1 MVHEDF
7 LVSPNAY
14 FLLQDP
20 LWMTFGD
27 HILSDTS
34 WCDILIFALLTVSAL
49 GQRFAE
55 QPSTGGCY
63 WTWVV
68 VGEGGG
74 SPQRQVSAKVT
85 FTIKLTRLES
95 CRRHIPRCAH
105 KEVSREVSLKDTH
118 TG

>member
-1 MVHEDF
+1 MKSMVHEDF

-14 FLLQDP
+14 FLLQV
-20 LWMTFGD
+20 TFGD

-63 WTWVV
+63 WTW
-68 VGEGGG
+68 GGG
-74 SPQRQVSAKVT
+74 GR
-85 FTIKLTRLES
+85 
-95 CRRHIPRCAH
+95 
-105 KEVSREVSLKDTH
+105 
-118 TG
+118 